1 MTKAEEMAMKT
12 VHDLGVA
19 GVSDVCNY
27 TGLSPDDVTA
37 ALNSLRK
44 KRYISIARA
53 DWVLQKNEYNEYI
66 LVEDILV
73 GLDYFLELTP
83 EGKEAA
89 QGIPNINE
97 PMCIPTTNIQ
107 LEKMEELNG
116 ERKDG
121 AD

>member
-1 MTKAEEMAMKT
+1 MTKAEEMVLKT
-12 VHDLGVA
+12 VHDLGTA

-27 TGLSPDDVTA
+27 TRLSPDDVTA

-53 DWVLQKNEYNEYI
+53 DWVLQKNECNEDI
-66 LVEDILV
+66 PVEDILV

-89 QGIPNINE
+89 QGIPDINE
-97 PMCIPTTNIQ
+97 PMCIPITNIQ
-107 LEKMEELNG
+107 LKKME

>member
-1 MTKAEEMAMKT
+1 MARAEEMAIKT
-12 VHDLGVA
+12 VHDLGMA

-27 TGLSPDDVTA
+27 TGLPPDDVTA

-53 DWVLQKNEYNEYI
+53 DWVSQKNEYNEDI

-73 GLDYFLELTP
+73 GLDYFFELTP

-89 QGIPNINE
+89 QGIPDINE
-97 PMCIPTTNIQ
+97 PMCIPINNIQ
-107 LEKMEELNG
+107 F
-116 ERKDG
+116 
-121 AD
+121 